1 MWHLWS
7 YLDEG
12 KHMSSTTQ
20 WHNNRIK
27 THMLGG
33 ATPLRKIKGWW
44 EDCVVGEGTRTDLH
58 RSTLRGVEIRYT
70 KRKGSWKFRRK
81 ELCTFMKLT
90 KQRITCHTSQC
101 IMTLHLHLI
110 TQIFSSHSVNTKKNI
125 FENTRITFHKQ
136 VQHVVLS
143 YIHTIFTKFNPL
155 LILTC

>member
-90 KQRITCHTSQC
+90 KTKDYLSHLTMQYDIACSPHYTDLLVTFCKYQEKYLWKHKDNFPQTSSTCRTVTYS
-101 IMTLHLHLI
+101 
-110 TQIFSSHSVNTKKNI
+110 
-125 FENTRITFHKQ
+125 
-136 VQHVVLS
+136 
-143 YIHTIFTKFNPL
+143 
-155 LILTC
+155 